1 MLSFWPSDLVLIT
14 TQAALVLGP
23 SPHAP
28 AFLHR
33 LRTGAWAWVLP
44 ISLGGTIALVAAFP
58 GIAPSFTYLS
68 LVALPILAIPALSTW
83 RGPAVGIAAAVGL
96 FAVSW
101 TAQGALLGQG
111 AAVALTALSCAT
123 LASYLC
129 AVTPARLLKIAI
141 VVMACL
147 DAYLVFG
154 QLLEAPNSA
163 INAASPGSGLPQLQ
177 VATFGSVQVG
187 YGDLL
192 IAATLGAVLASS
204 TMRRRGA
211 LVVLGCSAVFDLLF
225 LVVGT
230 LPATVP
236 VATALVILEIRARRE
251 RSSGRATHHL
261 TPLRK
266 GAFRRA
272 SAPKVP

>member
-1 MLSFWPSDLVLIT
+1 MLSFWPSDLVLIS

-23 SPHAP
+23 RPPAP

-33 LRTGAWAWVLP
+33 LRSGAWAWVLP
-44 ISLGGTIALVAAFP
+44 ISLGGTVALVAAFP
-58 GIAPSFTYLS
+58 GLAPSLTYLS
-68 LVALPILAIPALSTW
+68 LVALPILAIPALATW
-83 RGPAVGIAAAVGL
+83 RGPAVGVAAAATL
-96 FAVSW
+96 FALSW
-101 TAQGALLGQG
+101 VAQGSLIGQG
-111 AAVALTALSCAT
+111 AAVAITALSCAT

-129 AVTPARLLKIAI
+129 AVAPPRLVKVAI
-141 VVMACL
+141 VVMAAL

-154 QLLEAPNSA
+154 QLLEAPNNA

-177 VATFGSVQVG
+177 MAAFGSALVG

-192 IAATLGAVLASS
+192 IAATLGGVLVSR

-211 LVVLGCSAVFDLLF
+211 LLVLGCSVVFDLLF

-236 VATALVILEIRARRE
+236 VAAALVILEVRARRV
-251 RSSGRATHHL
+251 RS
-261 TPLRK
+261 
-266 GAFRRA
+266 GARTVTRE
-272 SAPKVP
+272 APV